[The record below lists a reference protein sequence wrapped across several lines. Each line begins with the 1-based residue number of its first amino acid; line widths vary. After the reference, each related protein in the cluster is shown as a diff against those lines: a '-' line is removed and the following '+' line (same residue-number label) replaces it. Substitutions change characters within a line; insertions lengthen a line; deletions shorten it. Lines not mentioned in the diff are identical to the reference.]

1 MGQIFADYF
10 SDNMVLPANKEIRFG
25 GTVKPYTKVL
35 LSLEKVTIE
44 TSADS
49 RGEWSIEFPA
59 HAASKKAI
67 SIIGKSGGF
76 SQIINNVHF
85 GRVFLFAG
93 QSNIEFKLED
103 EQHFENEKKIY
114 QNDSVYFFNVP
125 QIEFFDKKRNK
136 KRPTDLKKGQWL
148 LATRDNIGG
157 MSAIAFY
164 ASKVL
169 ARDYE
174 GPIGIVDCY
183 KGGTSA
189 SCWLPLNLLKDSK
202 VLNDH
207 FIKPFE
213 DAILN
218 KTNADFDQEDLN
230 YEKKVKNH
238 QNSLREYQKKYPE
251 KTLNEVK
258 DVVGHTPWPPPMR
271 PESYLR
277 PGGLFETMILQIKY
291 GTFNNVVWYQGE
303 NDTEN
308 ADYYEELLSN
318 LINTWRELFRD
329 KSLPFLLIQ
338 LPGYEDGIDN
348 TWAKI
353 RQVQLRATMKIPYVK
368 LCSISDLGESHNI
381 HPTDKKTPGIRIGNI
396 LQENQY
402 AETPGIT
409 KMCYEA
415 NRLTIIVS
423 HALTLSFKNNT
434 QFVVKTKGNKVES
447 LFSAN
452 NFAGNKIEIDLPQG
466 VASVEYGFIN
476 FPNLGIFNEFGL
488 PLSPFRIVIEKEKA
502 RLSK

>member
-25 GTVKPYTKVL
+25 GTVTPYTKVL

-49 RGEWSIEFPA
+49 KGEWSIEFPA
-59 HAASKKAI
+59 HDSSKKAVN
-67 SIIGKSGGF
+67 IIGKNGNF
-76 SQIINNVHF
+76 SQVISNVRF
-85 GRVFLFAG
+85 GKVFLFAG
-93 QSNIEFKLED
+93 QSNIEFKLAD
-103 EQHFENEKKIY
+103 EQHFENERKTY
-114 QNDSVYFFNVP
+114 QNDDVYFFNVP
-125 QIEFFDKKRNK
+125 QIEFVDKISNK
-136 KRPTDLKKGQWL
+136 KIPTNLENGKWS
-148 LATRDNIGG
+148 LATKDNIGE

-169 ARDYE
+169 ARDYA
-174 GPIGIVDCY
+174 GPVGIVDCY

-189 SCWLPLNLLKDSK
+189 ACWLPLSLIKESK
-202 VLNDH
+202 SLNEH
-207 FIKPFE
+207 FLKPFE
-213 DAILN
+213 DAISN
-218 KTNADFDQEDLN
+218 KTSTDFDQEDSD
-230 YEKKVKNH
+230 YEKKVKKH
-238 QNSLREYQKKYPE
+238 QENLQKYQQNYPE
-251 KTLNEVK
+251 KTLNEAK
-258 DVVGHTPWPPPMR
+258 AVVGHTPWPPPMR

-291 GTFNNVVWYQGE
+291 GAFNNVVWYQGE

-308 ADYYEELLSN
+308 TDYYEELLRN

-434 QFVVKTKGNKVES
+434 QFVVKIKGNKVES

-466 VASVEYGFIN
+466 ATSVEYGFVN
-476 FPNLGIFNEFGL
+476 FPKLGIFNELGL
-488 PLSPFRIVIEKEKA
+488 PLSPFRIVIEDKKA
-502 RLSK
+502 RLGR